1 MKFTKI
7 PETTFQNIQLNAGIL
22 LDDFNP
28 ATGVIGNIL
37 GATTGGFQFSDDP
50 EFQDYGEDVD
60 NCPKNMKELKKLNAR
75 AVAMTGNFVTVTPDI
90 AKLLSGAADI
100 DAQDDTHIIPRND
113 ILQSDFQDIWWVGD
127 YSDVNTGDNAG
138 FVAIHLMNALNTT
151 GFKIQ
156 STDKGKGQLSFN
168 FQGHYTMEDQ
178 DKVPYEVYVK
188 QGSGSVTPSIF
199 LNKHSVTIAAEGTT
213 TLLATTVPDDA
224 VVSWTSANNTV
235 ASVSDGVV
243 TAGNTAGNTI
253 IKAAITVNGVTYDDT
268 CTVIVTAS

>member
-22 LDDFNP
+22 LDDFTP

-100 DAQDDTHIIPRND
+100 DGLDDTHIIPRND

>member
-1 MKFTKI
+1 MKFTRI
-7 PETTFQNIQLNAGIL
+7 PEDTFQSIQLNAGIL
-22 LDDFNP
+22 LDGFNP

-75 AVAMTGNFVTVTPDI
+75 TVAMTGNFVTVTPDV

-100 DAQDDTHIIPRND
+100 DALDDAHIIPRND
-113 ILQSDFQDIWWVGD
+113 ILQSDFKDIWWVGD

-168 FQGHYTMEDQ
+168 FQGHYTMDDQ

-188 QGSGSVTPSIF
+188 QGSGSVAPSIY

-213 TLLATTVPDDA
+213 TLTATTVPDDA
-224 VVSWTSANNTV
+224 VVTWTSASDSV
-235 ASVSDGVV
+235 ATVSDGVI
-243 TAGNTAGNTI
+243 TAGANAGNTI
-253 IKAAITVNGVTYDDT
+253 IKATITVNGVTYDDT
-268 CTVIVTAS
+268 CTVIVTAA

>member
-22 LDDFNP
+22 LDGFTP

-75 AVAMTGNFVTVTPDI
+75 TVAMTGNFVTVTPDI

-100 DAQDDTHIIPRND
+100 DALDDTHIIPRND

-156 STDKGKGQLSFN
+156 SSDKGKGQLSFN

-188 QGSGSVTPSIF
+188 QGSGSVTPSIY

-224 VVSWTSANNTV
+224 VVTWTSASNTI
-235 ASVSDGVV
+235 ASVSDGVI
-243 TAGNTAGNTI
+243 TAGENAGNTI
-253 IKAAITVNGVTYDDT
+253 IKAAITVDGVTYDDT